1 MPSMIKFAFI
11 FVVPD
16 ADSTEHRARL
26 TTPTLDTFI
35 VGVKDFDDAVDT
47 AKRLVADGVQLI
59 ELCAGFGPVGTA
71 RVIEAVGDKIPVGS
85 VSYGVESA
93 GRFLAL
99 IGAS

>member
-1 MPSMIKFAFI
+1 MIKFAFI
-11 FVVPD
+11 FVVPG
-16 ADSTEHRARL
+16 ADSTKHRARL
-26 TTPTLDTFI
+26 ATPNLDTFI

-59 ELCAGFGPVGTA
+59 ELCGGFGPVGTA

-85 VSYGVESA
+85 VGYGVESA